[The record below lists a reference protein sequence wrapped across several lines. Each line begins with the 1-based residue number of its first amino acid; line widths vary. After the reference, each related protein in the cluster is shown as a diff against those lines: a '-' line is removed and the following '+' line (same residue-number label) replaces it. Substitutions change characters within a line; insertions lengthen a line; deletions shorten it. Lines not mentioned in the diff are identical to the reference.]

1 MTSNA
6 STLTSTRLNLPKGL
20 KMLRRFTY
28 LDSEALS
35 QYVTSL
41 EDGLVTE
48 STRRSM
54 REGTGTGGVD
64 AKFVHASGEKT
75 RQDVE
80 SLSFVDTDEARFNRL
95 LIAAEAEPEA
105 LAWVD
110 VLDPKSDFDGIGIG
124 GMMSW
129 ECDLFV
135 PDIVQ
140 LLSKSGGAIDAIRMM
155 QNLSPMA
162 RRLGLDMEGL
172 PDDKEMSAA
181 AGFLSGMDAS
191 LLVVGEDDDT
201 DWRVAGHLK
210 EESVRGELEGRARM
224 VAKVAKVLPAG
235 RWKPYVTFPGMNLVP
250 RDERRRLERRPPE
263 PGKEEEYLRGPALL
277 VDVLAIYR

>member
-1 MTSNA
+1 
-6 STLTSTRLNLPKGL
+6 
-20 KMLRRFTY
+20 MLRRFTY

-41 EDGLVTE
+41 EGGLVTE

-64 AKFVHASGEKT
+64 AKFVHAVGEKT

-80 SLSFVDTDEARFNRL
+80 SLSLVDTDEARFNRL
-95 LIAAEAEPEA
+95 LIAAAAEPKA

-110 VLDPKSDFDGIGIG
+110 VLDPEYDFDGIGIG
-124 GMMSW
+124 GMVSW

-140 LLSKSGGAIDAIRMM
+140 LLSKSGGAIDAMKMM

-162 RRLGLDMEGL
+162 RRIGLDMEGL

-181 AGFLSGMDAS
+181 TGFLSGMDAS

-201 DWRVAGHLK
+201 DWRAAGHLK
-210 EESVRGELEGRARM
+210 EESVRGDLEGRARM
-224 VAKVAKVLPAG
+224 VAKVAKVLPTG
-235 RWKPYVTFPGMNLVP
+235 RWKPYITFPGMNLVP
-250 RDERRRLERRPPE
+250 RDERRRLERQPPE
-263 PGKEEEYLRGPALL
+263 QGKEEEYLRGPALL